1 MSRYTQTQMTDIAN
15 KAWDNF
21 KATFRGD
28 IAGMG
33 DTLAIAAANGYNA
46 GYLLALANFNDTGVN
61 ARRTDREFR
70 ALAVTVWDL
79 FNIDGIA
86 GDPAAVEYNIIREF
100 FIKGHTEAMSYLIAM
115 DAFARIL

>member
-1 MSRYTQTQMTDIAN
+1 MTRYTQTQMTDIAD

-33 DTLAIAAANGYNA
+33 DTLAGAAVNGYNA
-46 GYLLALANFNDTGVN
+46 GYLLALANFNDTEVN

-86 GDPAAVEYNIIREF
+86 GDPTTVEYSIIREF